1 MHYGHYASDLM
12 ELSHMEIPCHQ
23 VSGIFFFIKNRAG
36 KGYISESLK
45 TSPVNEQKSV
55 ITVWGTVHKFK
66 VVICCILFLIHISEV
81 TATHI
86 IGAPDFQ
93 HCETVEC
100 CDL

>member
-1 MHYGHYASDLM
+1 MAIMLQIYWNFHTWKYLAIKYPGF
-12 ELSHMEIPCHQ
+12 
-23 VSGIFFFIKNRAG
+23 FFFIKNRAG

-55 ITVWGTVHKFK
+55 ITVWGTVHIFK
-66 VVICCILFLIHISEV
+66 VVICCLLFLTHISEV